1 MSKRAVIY
9 ARYSSELQN
18 DASIEDQVRLCKER
32 LDTEGHTLIQVY
44 QDRAISGGSI
54 HNRGGVQ
61 HLLEAVRLGGVDIVI
76 AEALDRLSR
85 DQEDIAA
92 IYKRL
97 QFAGVTLTTLSEGD
111 VSELHIGLKGTM
123 NALFLK
129 DLADKTRRGQRGRV
143 ELGRIPGGNS
153 YGYRMVHT
161 IQENGEVERGQR
173 DINEEEAKVIRRIF
187 SEYVAGINPRK
198 IAASLNKDK
207 IPSPRGGHWNASTIN
222 GNRKRRNGILNNEL
236 YLGRIIYNRQMFVKD
251 PDTGRRQ
258 SRLNPE
264 NL

>member
-92 IYKRL
+92 I
-97 QFAGVTLTTLSEGD
+97 
-111 VSELHIGLKGTM
+111 
-123 NALFLK
+123 
-129 DLADKTRRGQRGRV
+129 
-143 ELGRIPGGNS
+143 
-153 YGYRMVHT
+153 
-161 IQENGEVERGQR
+161 
-173 DINEEEAKVIRRIF
+173 
-187 SEYVAGINPRK
+187 
-198 IAASLNKDK
+198 
-207 IPSPRGGHWNASTIN
+207 
-222 GNRKRRNGILNNEL
+222 
-236 YLGRIIYNRQMFVKD
+236 
-251 PDTGRRQ
+251 
-258 SRLNPE
+258 
-264 NL
+264 